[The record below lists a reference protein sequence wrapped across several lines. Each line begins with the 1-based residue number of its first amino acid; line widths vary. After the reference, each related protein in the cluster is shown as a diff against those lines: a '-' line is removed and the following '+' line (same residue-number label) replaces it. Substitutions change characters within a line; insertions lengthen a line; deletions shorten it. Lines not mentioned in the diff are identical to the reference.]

1 MAFSVNLMV
10 EFKPTSAR
18 CSSACDA
25 YVSIK
30 ATLASVYAR
39 RVNKKIIKKKIRPDL
54 KFLNSSLIKY
64 DVLDSD

>member
-18 CSSACDA
+18 CSSARDA

-39 RVNKKIIKKKIRPDL
+39 RVNKKLL
-54 KFLNSSLIKY
+54 KRR
-64 DVLDSD
+64 